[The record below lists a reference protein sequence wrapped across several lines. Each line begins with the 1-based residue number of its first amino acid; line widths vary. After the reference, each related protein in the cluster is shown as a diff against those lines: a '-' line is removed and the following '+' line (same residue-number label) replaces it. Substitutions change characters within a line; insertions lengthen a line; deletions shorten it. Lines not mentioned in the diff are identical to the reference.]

1 MSIESNLRISNSQ
14 FDSEESIK
22 EVCYRNFISNSL
34 FLLWDHKPLGGITAH
49 MGLQELFKDLVEF
62 MNNKSDETSLGADVL
77 PLSDLVRVALTF

>member
-1 MSIESNLRISNSQ
+1 
-14 FDSEESIK
+14 
-22 EVCYRNFISNSL
+22 
-34 FLLWDHKPLGGITAH
+34 